1 MEGLVTVRA
10 SDLTE
15 IMKKL
20 TILESEL
27 KLSRQLDEEVKAYSI
42 DQAAELLNVSYNTVR
57 KLIHT
62 KKVFAKYLCGTYGKC
77 IIPYRAL
84 KEYLQSK
91 EDSNKIN

>member
-1 MEGLVTVRA
+1 MEGLATVKV

-20 TILESEL
+20 TILESEV

-42 DQAAELLNVSYNTVR
+42 DQAAGLLNVSYNTVR

-62 KKVFAKYLCGTYGKC
+62 KKIFAKYLCGNYGKC
-77 IIPYRAL
+77 IIPYYAL
-84 KEYLQSK
+84 KDYLKSK
-91 EDSNKIN
+91 LDSNEL